1 MNENYVM
8 LYYFI
13 NSILVLFSFIMI
25 WKIIYHF
32 NKLVKLVNKIN
43 GNKNARKN

>member
-1 MNENYVM
+1 MKKE
-8 LYYFI
+8 I
-13 NSILVLFSFIMI
+13 SAGDLFSFIMI

-43 GNKNARKN
+43 G